1 MMAPYLDDIR
11 EALERDDYDGY
22 ISLENIYRP
31 DGGDFIDGYY
41 LDIPELKKRFE

>member
-1 MMAPYLDDIR
+1 MAPYLDDIR
-11 EALERDDYDGY
+11 EALERDGYDGY
-22 ISLENIYRP
+22 ISLENILRP